1 MGSHS
6 KNTRKPSYSASANS
20 APLWQHHRTI
30 KNCLVNR
37 DIKLIDESIYA
48 PYADI
53 NGALGVDF
61 FIDSQIFLFLFNTKN
76 SGIPCN

>member
-20 APLWQHHRTI
+20 APLWQHYRTI
-30 KNCLVNR
+30 KNCLINR

-48 PYADI
+48 PYANV

-61 FIDSQIFLFLFNTKN
+61 FIDLHISLFLFNTKKP
-76 SGIPCN
+76 SISCH

>member
-6 KNTRKPSYSASANS
+6 KNTRKPSKFACASNAS
-20 APLWQHHRTI
+20 LPRQRHTI
-30 KNCLVNR
+30 KNCLIDC

-48 PYADI
+48 SYADI
-53 NGALGVDF
+53 VGALGVDF
-61 FIDSQIFLFLFNTKN
+61 FIESHISPFLFNTKN